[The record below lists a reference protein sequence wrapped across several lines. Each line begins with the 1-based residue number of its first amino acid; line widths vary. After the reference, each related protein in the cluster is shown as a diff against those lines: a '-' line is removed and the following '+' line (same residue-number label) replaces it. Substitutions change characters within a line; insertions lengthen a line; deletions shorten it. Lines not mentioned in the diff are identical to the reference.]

1 MNKELS
7 EFVNYLPKT
16 FDVSMLQGKCTQEPS
31 RSALSS
37 AVVFAS
43 ADQISL
49 GHRRS
54 FGHDPKQSSD
64 TALSV
69 EAPRFVD
76 AI

>member
-1 MNKELS
+1 
-7 EFVNYLPKT
+7 
-16 FDVSMLQGKCTQEPS
+16 MLQGKCPQKPS
-31 RSALSS
+31 RFALSG

-43 ADQISL
+43 ADEISL

-54 FGHDPKQSSD
+54 SGHDLKQSAD